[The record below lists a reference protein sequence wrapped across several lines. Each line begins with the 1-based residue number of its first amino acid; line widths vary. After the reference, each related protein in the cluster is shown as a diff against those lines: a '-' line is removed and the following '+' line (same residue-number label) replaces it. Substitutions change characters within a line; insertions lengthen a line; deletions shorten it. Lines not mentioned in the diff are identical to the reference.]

1 MKLGRSPS
9 FSRGIE
15 LSSDPEIHMVNACCC
30 CPQDGFPHC
39 FAIKYF
45 MSTSFLVPSR
55 FCFVLDLCQRRFKV
69 VAVEE

>member
-39 FAIKYF
+39 FCNKIF
-45 MSTSFLVPSR
+45 HVHLVSCTFKIL
-55 FCFVLDLCQRRFKV
+55 FCT
-69 VAVEE
+69 